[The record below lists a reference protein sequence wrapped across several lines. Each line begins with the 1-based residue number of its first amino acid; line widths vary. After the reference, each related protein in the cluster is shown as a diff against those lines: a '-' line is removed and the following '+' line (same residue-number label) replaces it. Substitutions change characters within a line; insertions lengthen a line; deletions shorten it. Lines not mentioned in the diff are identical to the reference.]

1 MKTRSWF
8 TVVGLVLV
16 LGLLVPVSGSYAAP
30 PPQEEEEALLYPMIP
45 KTLDNPGF
53 LIAKRGADAR
63 AAELGNVD
71 VFWTASTTADAAQEV
86 QVIESLMRRK
96 PNGMLINSNGP
107 SVCGVVEEALAA
119 GIPVVMWDSD
129 CPEVMGAPYVGS
141 DNYEGGYMSGEL
153 YAEAVEGQGH
163 QKIAILTG
171 VPGVFNLGERD
182 RGFTAALDDLGVDY
196 EIVTT
201 VPGYDDLAK
210 SVEAVESTTRGNPDL
225 TGWFFDGPW
234 PLLMPRES
242 LPELVEGIEDGKLTV
257 VSFDTLPQQ
266 LPWVEDGLVI
276 GVVGQKYYGW
286 GYQGVSVL
294 NEIVNGCTTFPKLA
308 NTGLDVVTKE
318 GGEGRY
324 SAAEYAQKW
333 EDFDFMEEPLTCP
346 PAE

>member
-153 YAEAVEGQGH
+153 YAEAVTSFLNGRGKTWRDDAGIDPENGGSATVRAMIDSYLSSEHLGDIDGQCPM
-163 QKIAILTG
+163 IALPSDIARATA
-171 VPGVFNLGERD
+171 EARD
-182 RGFTAALDDLGVDY
+182 AYQT
-196 EIVTT
+196 
-201 VPGYDDLAK
+201 
-210 SVEAVESTTRGNPDL
+210 
-225 TGWFFDGPW
+225 
-234 PLLMPRES
+234 LLRAMAWLFEHN
-242 LPELVEGIEDGKLTV
+242 
-257 VSFDTLPQQ
+257 LPQDAQ
-266 LPWVEDGLVI
+266 EKRQTALALSALCVGGMVLSRTIDDASLADEVRKAAHDCAI
-276 GVVGQKYYGW
+276 GFV
-286 GYQGVSVL
+286 
-294 NEIVNGCTTFPKLA
+294 
-308 NTGLDVVTKE
+308 GLD
-318 GGEGRY
+318 
-324 SAAEYAQKW
+324 
-333 EDFDFMEEPLTCP
+333 
-346 PAE
+346 